1 MFVIGADPVK
11 MGLVTSLN
19 RPGGNATGI
28 SDIGVQLGAKR
39 LALLHELLPNATRF
53 AASREP
59 RYH

>member
-39 LALLHELLPNATRF
+39 LALLHELLPNTTRF